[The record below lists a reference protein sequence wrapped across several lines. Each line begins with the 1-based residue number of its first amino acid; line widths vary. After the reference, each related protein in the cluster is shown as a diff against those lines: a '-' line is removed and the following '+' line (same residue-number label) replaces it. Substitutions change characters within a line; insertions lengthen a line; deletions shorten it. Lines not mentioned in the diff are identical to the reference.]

1 MTGPTTRERI
11 LAKDDLGSEEVYIE
25 EWDETLNV
33 RGLTAGEVESFG
45 RSINDGDMSDIMARL
60 VVKVATNGDGSRV
73 FEDGDIAALSG
84 KSMEAVKKLF
94 DAAQRISG
102 LDETVADVGEG

>member
-25 EWDETLNV
+25 EWDETLTV
-33 RGLTAGEVESFG
+33 RGLTAGEVEAFG
-45 RSINDGDMSDIMARL
+45 RSINEGGMADIMARL
-60 VVKVATNGDGSRV
+60 AVKVTTNGDGSRV
-73 FEDGDIAALSG
+73 FSDDDVEALSG
-84 KSMEAVKKLF
+84 KNPTAVKKLF

-102 LDETVADVGEG
+102 LEETVGEVGND